1 MYWYL
6 QCFAL
11 SVRQHDSTVR
21 PLLSTLHQLHNRT
34 INYAA
39 LVILEL
45 HQAAPE
51 SAPAASDDVT
61 SAKGGRHYVQLWL
74 RQNNTAGQMTEE
86 QLPILGICMNC
97 TAYM

>member
-1 MYWYL
+1 M
-6 QCFAL
+6 
-11 SVRQHDSTVR
+11 R

-39 LVILEL
+39 LVMLEL

-86 QLPILGICMNC
+86 QLPILGIFMNC
-97 TAYM
+97 TAYIVM